1 MIVTLFKIEGCYFL
15 LLFLVGLSIAPLSVS
30 DRKEVMSIAHRWCLE
45 DFDVVA
51 FAYTPVHN
59 SVRTISSLV
68 YHTVLKKNPTWI
80 ILLYPS
86 LTLSIH
92 PTWIILLY
100 PSLTLSTHATLLH
113 GPHTF
118 LQVEIFFQM
127 PTGTFFSYWSFSTSM
142 PLSSYFLHQYP
153 LIPSP
158 SFRCHIILTNSQPY

>member
-1 MIVTLFKIEGCYFL
+1 MNDILILTLYNTDCLCSIHNDRNFIYL

-59 SVRTISSLV
+59 SVRTISGLV
-68 YHTVLKKNPTWI
+68 YHTVLKKNL
-80 ILLYPS
+80 ILLYP
-86 LTLSIH
+86 L
-92 PTWIILLY
+92 
-100 PSLTLSTHATLLH
+100 LTLSTHATLLH

-127 PTGTFFSYWSFSTSM
+127 PTGTFFS
-142 PLSSYFLHQYP
+142 
-153 LIPSP
+153 SP
-158 SFRCHIILTNSQPY
+158 FQRQCL

>member
-59 SVRTISSLV
+59 SVRTISSVV
-68 YHTVLKKNPTWI
+68 YHTVLKKNPNGV

-86 LTLSIH
+86 LT
-92 PTWIILLY
+92 P
-100 PSLTLSTHATLLH
+100 STHATLLH
-113 GPHTF
+113 GPHNF
-118 LQVEIFFQM
+118 LQVEIFFQT
-127 PTGTFFSYWSFSTSM
+127 PLVLSF
-142 PLSSYFLHQYP
+142 PLLFNVNAFDFLFPSS
-153 LIPSP
+153 IPSHP
-158 SFRCHIILTNSQPY
+158 LPFLSISYHTN